1 MRDYPYGVA
10 RYIASTT
17 PTSFNFTGQ
26 RKDAGSGLLFYGARW
41 YDPAVGRFLQAD
53 TIVPAPG
60 DPQSLNRYAYTLNNP
75 VKYRDPFDHWIESA
89 LDIAFIGY
97 DIDGIQTT
105 GLTWTS

>member
-1 MRDYPYGVA
+1 MIRSWG
-10 RYIASTT
+10 
-17 PTSFNFTGQ
+17 
-26 RKDAGSGLLFYGARW
+26 GSCRRIRLCR
-41 YDPAVGRFLQAD
+41 Q
-53 TIVPAPG
+53 PG
-60 DPQSLNRYAYTLNNP
+60 DPQSLNRYAYALNNP